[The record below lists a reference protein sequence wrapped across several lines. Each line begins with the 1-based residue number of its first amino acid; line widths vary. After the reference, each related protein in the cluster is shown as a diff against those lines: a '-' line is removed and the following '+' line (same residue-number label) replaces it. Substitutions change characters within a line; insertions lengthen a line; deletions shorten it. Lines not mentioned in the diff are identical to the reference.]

1 MSNLVVFNAGGATT
15 GFKQVPIPLIK
26 GELQYE
32 NLDAKK
38 DIWLSSTIV
47 KRHFPVRKKLFETV
61 GFYNMTDE
69 ILSRPVPDELLG
81 NKSQFVHYQG
91 DQFKQVIQRSIF
103 HLCPR
108 GFGRTSF
115 RLYETVQLG
124 TIPIYIWDDVNWIPY
139 GNLMERLGL
148 VIHVSQMG
156 DLLSILSS
164 LSKAELEFKLEEIR
178 KFRPWFTYPGIT
190 HYILRVVKRLPPDT
204 TVSRQ
209 NIESQY
215 LTLQ

>member
-1 MSNLVVFNAGGATT
+1 MVFNAGGATT

-47 KRHFPVRKKLFETV
+47 KRRFPVRKKLFETF

-69 ILSRPVPDELLG
+69 MLDGPIPDEVLR

-91 DQFKQVIQRSIF
+91 DRFKQVIQRSTF

-148 VIHVSQMG
+148 VVHVSQMG
-156 DLLSILSS
+156 DLLGILGS
-164 LSKAELEFKLEEIR
+164 LSRAELEFKFEEIKR
-178 KFRPWFTYPGIT
+178 FKPWFTYLGIT
-190 HYILRVVKRLPPDT
+190 NYIIRVIKRLPPDT
-204 TVSRQ
+204 VASER